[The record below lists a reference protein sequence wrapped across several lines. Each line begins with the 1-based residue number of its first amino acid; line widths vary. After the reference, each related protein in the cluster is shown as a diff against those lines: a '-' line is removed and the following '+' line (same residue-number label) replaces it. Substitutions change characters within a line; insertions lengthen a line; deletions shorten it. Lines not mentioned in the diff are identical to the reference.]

1 MKKLLLLTALLF
13 SAAIVV
19 PAQKIEREWVDLAL
33 PSGTLWAAQPEEGY
47 YTYNQAREAFGG
59 QLPTEWQWDELIK
72 SCDIEKDYGKKS
84 FLKLTG
90 KNGNTLVI
98 PSMGMMAMGSKPH
111 DLDKFAFWSF
121 TTAYYDKKYAYYFGN
136 TIEVRQANKSW
147 HIPVL
152 LVNK

>member
-1 MKKLLLLTALLF
+1 MKKLSFLAALLMC
-13 SAAIVV
+13 VV
-19 PAQKIEREWVDLAL
+19 ITAPAQNIEREWVDLAL

-47 YTYNQAREAFGG
+47 YTYDEAREAFSG

-72 SCDIEKDYGKKS
+72 SCDIELDYGKKS

-98 PSMGMMAMGSKPH
+98 PSKGMIAIGSKPQ

-121 TTAYYDKKYAYYFGN
+121 TTAYYDKKYAFYFGN

-147 HIPVL
+147 RIPVL